1 MLSRIRSRLTYANV
15 VATLSLFL
23 VLSGG
28 TAVALGPDTQG
39 GPWPLPPGRYVV
51 HYLLAD
57 QYRSAGSAPFT
68 VSGGSRS

>member
-1 MLSRIRSRLTYANV
+1 MHASG
-15 VATLSLFL
+15 TLPPSTKGAVSL
-23 VLSGG
+23 G
-28 TAVALGPDTQG
+28 ADAQG